1 MAKEKKY
8 VKVESENAESKEVY
22 WKDEHGKIIKF
33 EQTGDPHKRAT
44 TKRVWAIICWIIAIV
59 FEVVGILKLTHVID
73 RFSGLNLT
81 YFLLICL
88 GLDLLFF
95 IPGSLLWKKANHI
108 DPASEKNKTKFWFWN
123 NLWTVLSVLAFLPI
137 IILVFTSKDLDKKSK
152 GLVGGIA
159 IAALAIAGLA
169 SYDWNPVS
177 MEWLE
182 RAEQEVLQVSPS
194 GTVYWAEHSKK
205 YHVDKDCPAFSRS
218 ETVYEGTVRDAY
230 ERWLTDPCRRCIP
243 EYKWDEEINEDAEDI
258 EIEEDEEIVENK
270 DENLWIWDLLWWLL
284 E

>member
-8 VKVESENAESKEVY
+8 VKVESEKAENNEVY
-22 WKDEHGKIIKF
+22 GKDKHGKIIKI
-33 EQTGDPHKRAT
+33 EQTGDPKKRAT
-44 TKRVWAIICWIIAIV
+44 CKRVWAIICWIIAIA
-59 FEVVGILKLTHVID
+59 FEVIGILKLTEVINW
-73 RFSGLNLT
+73 FSGLDIT
-81 YFLLICL
+81 YFLIICIV
-88 GLDLLFF
+88 LDLIFV
-95 IPGSLLWKKANHI
+95 IIGSLLWKKANHI
-108 DPASEKNKTKFWFWN
+108 DPASEKNKTKFWLWN
-123 NLWTVLSVLAFLPI
+123 NLWTILSVIAFLPI
-137 IILVFTSKDLDKKSK
+137 IILIFTDKDLDKKSK

-205 YHVDKDCPAFSRS
+205 YHVDQDCPAFSRS
-218 ETVYEGTVRDAY
+218 ETVYEWTVRDAY
-230 ERWLTDPCRRCIP
+230 ERGLTDPCRRCIP
-243 EYKWDEEINEDAEDI
+243 EYHEDEDTENT
-258 EIEEDEEIVENK
+258 EIEVEENEEDDGEE
-270 DENLWIWDLLWWLL
+270 LWLWDLLWWFL

>member
-8 VKVESENAESKEVY
+8 VKVESEKPENNEIY
-22 WKDEHGKIIKF
+22 GKDSHWRIIKI
-33 EQTGDPHKRAT
+33 EQNWDPHERAT
-44 TKRVWAIICWIIAIV
+44 TKRIRAIICWVIAIA
-59 FEVVGILKLTHVID
+59 FEVIGILKLTDVINW
-73 RFSGLNLT
+73 FSGLDIT
-81 YFLLICL
+81 WFLIICIV
-88 GLDLLFF
+88 LDLIFV
-95 IPGSLLWKKANHI
+95 IIGSSLWKKANHI
-108 DPASEKNKTKFWFWN
+108 DPASEKNKTRFWLWN
-123 NLWTVLSVLAFLPI
+123 NLWTILSVIAFLPI
-137 IILVFTSKDLDKKSK
+137 IILIFTDKDLDKKSK
-152 GLVGGIA
+152 SIVGTVA
-159 IAALAIAGLA
+159 IVALAIAGLT

-205 YHVDKDCPAFSRS
+205 YHVDQDCPAFSRS

-243 EYKWDEEINEDAEDI
+243 EL
-258 EIEEDEEIVENK
+258 EDEEGHVHEHEEETESEIDYNEIW
-270 DENLWIWDLLWWLL
+270 NLVWWLL